1 MATTQTTALIT
12 AELQTYYDKK
22 LLSRLIPNFVYANLG
37 QKRSIPKGNGK
48 TIDFRKFASLT
59 AATTALTEGTT
70 PAGNSITVTNTTATV
85 SQYGDF
91 VEVSDFLD
99 LVAIDPVIDE
109 MANVFGEQCSDT
121 IDQVVRDVL
130 AAGTVVQYAAGR
142 VSRVTVAAGDN
153 FSVTELRK
161 AIRTL
166 RGNNAKPMSD
176 GYYVAVIS
184 PNTLYDL
191 QGDSSWVNAH
201 QYTDIGIKDLY
212 KGEAG
217 MLYGVRFIVTTN
229 AKVFS
234 AAGAAGINVH
244 ATIILGQEAFGL
256 IDVAGGAACQMIIK
270 PHGASGTADPLN
282 QRGTIGWKVNFVAKI
297 LQQNAMIRIEHAVSA

>member
-1 MATTQTTALIT
+1 MATTQTTSIVT

-22 LLSRLIPNFVYANLG
+22 LLSRLIPNFVYAGLG

-48 TIDFRKFASLT
+48 TVDFRKFASLT

-70 PAGNSITVTNTTATV
+70 PSGNSITVTNLTATV
-85 SQYGDF
+85 AQYGDF

-109 MANVFGEQCSDT
+109 MANVFGEQCADT
-121 IDQVVRDVL
+121 IDQVTRDVL

-142 VSRVTVAAGDN
+142 ASRGTVAAGDN

-166 RGNNAKPMSD
+166 KTNNAKPMSD

-191 QGDSSWVNAH
+191 QGDSAWVNAH
-201 QYTDIGIKDLY
+201 LYTDIGIKDLY

-217 MLYGVRFIVTTN
+217 MMYGVRFIVTSN

-234 AAGAAGINVH
+234 AAGAGSINVH

-256 IDVAGGAACQMIIK
+256 IDVAGGSACQMIIK

-282 QRGTIGWKVNFVAKI
+282 QRGTIGWKVNFVSKI

>member
-70 PAGNSITVTNTTATV
+70 PSGNSITVTNTTATV

-191 QGDSSWVNAH
+191 QGDSAWVNAH

-217 MLYGVRFIVTTN
+217 MLYGVRFIVTSN
-229 AKVFS
+229 AKVFTG
-234 AAGAAGINVH
+234 AGAAGINVH

-282 QRGTIGWKVNFVAKI
+282 QRATIGWKVNFVAKI

>member
-1 MATTQTTALIT
+1 MATTQTTGLIT
-12 AELQTYYDKK
+12 QELQTYYDKK
-22 LLSRLIPNFVYANLG
+22 LLSRLIPNFVFANFG

-70 PAGNSITVTNTTATV
+70 PAGNSITVSNLTATV
-85 SQYGDF
+85 AQYGDF

-109 MANVFGEQCSDT
+109 MANVFGEQCADT
-121 IDQVVRDVL
+121 IDQLTRDVIV
-130 AAGTVVQYAAGR
+130 AGTVVQYAAGR
-142 VSRVTVAAGDN
+142 ASRVTVTSADT
-153 FSVTELRK
+153 FTVTELRK

-166 RGNNAKPMSD
+166 RVNNAKPMAD
-176 GYYVAVIS
+176 GYFVAVIH
-184 PNTLYDL
+184 PRTLYDL
-191 QGDSSWVNAH
+191 QGDSAWVNAH
-201 QYTDIGIKDLY
+201 LYTDSGIKDLY

-217 MLYGVRFIVTTN
+217 MMYGVRFIVSSN
-229 AKVFS
+229 AKVFTG
-234 AAGAAGINVH
+234 AGSGGIDVYG
-244 ATIILGQEAFGL
+244 TVIMGQEAYGL
-256 IDVAGGAACQMIIK
+256 IDVAGGSACQMIIK

-297 LQQNAMIRIEHAVSA
+297 LQQNALIRIEHAVSA

>member
-1 MATTQTTALIT
+1 MATTQTTGLIT
-12 AELQTYYDKK
+12 QELQTYYDKK
-22 LLSRLIPNFVYANLG
+22 LLSRLIPNFVYASFG

-48 TIDFRKFASLT
+48 TVDFRKFNSLS

-70 PAGNSITVTNTTATV
+70 PAGNSISVSNLTATV

-91 VEVSDFLD
+91 VQVSDFLD

-121 IDQVVRDVL
+121 MDQVVRDVL
-130 AAGTVVQYAAGR
+130 VAGTVVQYAAGR
-142 VSRVTVAAGDN
+142 ASRVTVAAGDN

-166 RGNNAKPMSD
+166 RTNNAKPMSD
-176 GYYVAVIS
+176 GYYVAIIH
-184 PNTLYDL
+184 PRTLYDL
-191 QGDSSWVNAH
+191 QGDSAWVNAH
-201 QYTDIGIKDLY
+201 VYTDIGIKDLY

-217 MLYGVRFIVTTN
+217 MMYGVRFIVSSN
-229 AKVFS
+229 AKVFTG
-234 AAGAAGINVH
+234 AGAASIDVYGTV
-244 ATIILGQEAFGL
+244 ILGQEAYGL
-256 IDVAGGAACQMIIK
+256 IDVAGGSACQMIIK
-270 PHGASGTADPLN
+270 PHGASGTEDPLN
-282 QRGTIGWKVNFVAKI
+282 QRATIGWKVNFVARI